1 MVVVMGVVCLSNGYM
16 FIAPIIS
23 ALSSCPAEVDIAAG
37 QVTSTILTM
46 KCFIEPGLGDG
57 EVR

>member
-1 MVVVMGVVCLSNGYM
+1 MGVVCLSNGYM